1 MSSSSELSVRGFRI
15 GGKKGGKYG
24 VSIILSVDKASCSVM
39 VTSNKIKAAPV
50 ELSMKHVKDNLAQ
63 GVVITSGNAN
73 AFTGEQGEKDANR
86 ICEILSNKYQIEKK
100 DVIVN
105 STGIIGQ
112 KLDMNEIEAM
122 IKEVGSNLKTDDSGI
137 TDAANAMRTTDSF
150 EKISS
155 RNLDIGGKKFQITG
169 FAKGAGMIAP
179 DLLHATMIAV
189 ILIDAYIPFDK
200 IDEALKKA
208 VEKSFNMINVD
219 GDRSTN
225 DMVILLA
232 NGKGSEIQI
241 PPTLQTGLEEVCLDL
256 AKKIVKDGEGAT
268 KFFEVEVNGAQSNDD
283 ARRAAKAISRST
295 LVKTAIFGENPNWG
309 RVIAAI
315 GYSGAEFNTSKLS
328 LTLRNEVNE
337 ALLVKDG
344 EGVALKGSEEIKLA
358 GEILKGKEV
367 TFKADLGVGDYSA
380 VAFGCDLGYN
390 YVKVN
395 AEYTT

>member
-1 MSSSSELSVRGFRI
+1 MSSSNELSVRGFRI